1 MVQWQGQLIEAPLS
15 PLLKSGDHIRFCI
28 PADKVLLHRRVQ
40 PSRRVVENPLE
51 ARVRDMITVN
61 GFVSVLLDCANG
73 ELLEVDLPPL
83 VVARN
88 SVAVGDQVSVSLLS
102 SSIHLMAK

>member
-73 ELLEVDLPPL
+73 ELLEMDLPPL